1 MLLIK
6 DYYRVAFE
14 NRLRTNQLGDVDD
27 YNLKLAKLKN
37 NSYPLPYSFK
47 GDYTEHLAH
56 ENLFRR
62 FGTVIH
68 TEIEEG
74 TVVCMDV
81 MPEPEIID
89 ENQSYPSPHEMR
101 YPCLRCRSH
110 KLAMLGKIPC
120 SFVDD
125 TRFDLAGYVYREIG
139 HCFGRAEE
147 NICLNGIGQTK
158 PKGLL
163 HSAEIGVTASTLTAD
178 AVIELFF
185 SLDKQYRKNAVWVMN
200 DETAMTLR
208 MLKDSAGNFLWRST
222 DDTIFSHTVVI
233 SNYINDSTIV
243 FGNLS
248 YYWLIE
254 RQPLAVRPL
263 NELYAQESCLG
274 LAASERIDGKLVRS
288 EAVKLFKLN

>member
-1 MLLIK
+1 MLLTK
-6 DYYRVAFE
+6 DYYRIAFE

-47 GDYTEHLAH
+47 GDYTEHLTH

-81 MPEPEIID
+81 MPEPEIVD

-125 TRFDLAGYVYREIG
+125 TRFDLAGYVYREFG
-139 HCFGRAEE
+139 HYFGRAEE
-147 NICLNGIGQTK
+147 NICLNGIGQTE

-185 SLDKQYRKNAVWVMN
+185 SLDKQYRRNAVWVMN

-208 MLKDSAGNFLWRST
+208 MLKDSAGNFLWRNT

>member
-1 MLLIK
+1 MLLTK

-125 TRFDLAGYVYREIG
+125 TRFDLAGYVYREFG

-147 NICLNGIGQTK
+147 NICLNGIGQTE

-178 AVIELFF
+178 AVIELSS

-208 MLKDSAGNFLWRST
+208 MLKDSTGNFLWRST
-222 DDTIFSHTVVI
+222 DDTILSINVFF
-233 SNYINDSTIV
+233 SNYINDSTSV
-243 FGNLS
+243 FGDLS

>member
-62 FGTVIH
+62 FGTVIY

-243 FGNLS
+243 FGDLS

>member
-1 MLLIK
+1 MLLTK

-81 MPEPEIID
+81 MPKPEIVD

-125 TRFDLAGYVYREIG
+125 TRFDLAGYVYREFG

-147 NICLNGIGQTK
+147 NICLNGIGQTE

-208 MLKDSAGNFLWRST
+208 MLKDSTGNFLWRST

-243 FGNLS
+243 FGDLS

>member
-37 NSYPLPYSFK
+37 NNYPLPYSFK

-243 FGNLS
+243 FGDLS

>member
-1 MLLIK
+1 MLLTK

-243 FGNLS
+243 FGDLS

-274 LAASERIDGKLVRS
+274 NALTASWCVQKRS
-288 EAVKLFKLN
+288 NCLN

>member
-1 MLLIK
+1 MLLTK
-6 DYYRVAFE
+6 DYYRTAFE

-68 TEIEEG
+68 TEIEGG

-81 MPEPEIID
+81 MPEPEIVD

-125 TRFDLAGYVYREIG
+125 TRFDLAGYVYREFG

-147 NICLNGIGQTK
+147 NICLNGIGQTE

-185 SLDKQYRKNAVWVMN
+185 SLDKQYRRNAVWVMN

-208 MLKDSAGNFLWRST
+208 MLKDSAGNFLWRNT

-248 YYWLIE
+248 YY
-254 RQPLAVRPL
+254 
-263 NELYAQESCLG
+263 
-274 LAASERIDGKLVRS
+274 
-288 EAVKLFKLN
+288 

>member
-1 MLLIK
+1 MLLTK
-6 DYYRVAFE
+6 DYYRIAFE

-47 GDYTEHLAH
+47 GDYTEHLTH
-56 ENLFRR
+56 ENMFRR

-74 TVVCMDV
+74 TAVCMDV
-81 MPEPEIID
+81 MPEPEIVD

-125 TRFDLAGYVYREIG
+125 TRFDLAGYVYREFG

-147 NICLNGIGQTK
+147 NICLNGIGQTE
-158 PKGLL
+158 PKELL

-185 SLDKQYRKNAVWVMN
+185 SLDKQYRRNAVWVMN

-208 MLKDSAGNFLWRST
+208 MLKDSAGNFLWRNT

>member
-1 MLLIK
+1 MLLTK

-81 MPEPEIID
+81 MPEPEIVD

-125 TRFDLAGYVYREIG
+125 TRFDLASYVYREFG

-147 NICLNGIGQTK
+147 NICLNGIGQTE

>member
-1 MLLIK
+1 MLLTK

-81 MPEPEIID
+81 MPEPEIVD
-89 ENQSYPSPHEMR
+89 ENQSYSSPHEMR

-147 NICLNGIGQTK
+147 NICLNGIGQTE

-185 SLDKQYRKNAVWVMN
+185 SLDKKYRRNAVWVMN

-243 FGNLS
+243 FGDLS

-274 LAASERIDGKLVRS
+274 LIAAERIDSKLVRP

>member
-27 YNLKLAKLKN
+27 YNLKLAKMKN

-243 FGNLS
+243 FGDLS

>member
-1 MLLIK
+1 MLLTK

-47 GDYTEHLAH
+47 KDYTEHLVH

-68 TEIEEG
+68 TEIEEV

-81 MPEPEIID
+81 MPEPEIVD
-89 ENQSYPSPHEMR
+89 ENQSYPSPHEMC

-125 TRFDLAGYVYREIG
+125 TRFDLAGYVYREFG
-139 HCFGRAEE
+139 HCFGRSEE
-147 NICLNGIGQTK
+147 NICLNGIGLTE

-163 HSAEIGVTASTLTAD
+163 HSAEIGVTASTLTVD

-208 MLKDSAGNFLWRST
+208 ILKDSARNFLWRST

-233 SNYINDSTIV
+233 SNYINDSIIV
-243 FGNLS
+243 FGDLS

>member
-89 ENQSYPSPHEMR
+89 ENQSYQIR
-101 YPCLRCRSH
+101 YPSLRSRSH
-110 KLAMLGKIPC
+110 KLAMMGKIPC
-120 SFVDD
+120 HFVED
-125 TRFDLAGYVYREIG
+125 TRFDLAGYVYREFG
-139 HCFGRAEE
+139 HSFGRAEE
-147 NICLNGIGQTK
+147 NVCLNGVGITE

-243 FGNLS
+243 FGDLS

>member
-89 ENQSYPSPHEMR
+89 ENQSYPSPHEMC

-243 FGNLS
+243 FGDLS

>member
-243 FGNLS
+243 FGDLS

-274 LAASERIDGKLVRS
+274 LAASERIVGKLVRS

>member
-14 NRLRTNQLGDVDD
+14 NRLRTNQLGDVGD

-243 FGNLS
+243 FGDLS

>member
-1 MLLIK
+1 MLLTK

-81 MPEPEIID
+81 MPEPEIVD

-101 YPCLRCRSH
+101 YPCLHCRSH

-147 NICLNGIGQTK
+147 NICLNGIGQTE

-208 MLKDSAGNFLWRST
+208 MLKDSTGNFLWRST

-243 FGNLS
+243 FGDLS

>member
-185 SLDKQYRKNAVWVMN
+185 SLDKQYRKNALWVMN

-243 FGNLS
+243 FGDLS

-263 NELYAQESCLG
+263 NELYAQEKLSWFSCFG
-274 LAASERIDGKLVRS
+274 TH
-288 EAVKLFKLN
+288 

>member
-1 MLLIK
+1 MLLTK
-6 DYYRVAFE
+6 DYYRIAFE

-47 GDYTEHLAH
+47 GDYTEHLTH
-56 ENLFRR
+56 ENMFRR

-81 MPEPEIID
+81 MPEPEIVD

-125 TRFDLAGYVYREIG
+125 TRFDLAGYVYREFG

-147 NICLNGIGQTK
+147 NICLNGIGQTE

-185 SLDKQYRKNAVWVMN
+185 SLDKQYRRNAVWVMN

-208 MLKDSAGNFLWRST
+208 MLKDSAGNFLWRNT

>member
-1 MLLIK
+1 MLMIK

-243 FGNLS
+243 FGDLS

>member
-1 MLLIK
+1 MLLTK

-27 YNLKLAKLKN
+27 YNLKLEKLKN
-37 NSYPLPYSFK
+37 NSYPLPYSFN

-81 MPEPEIID
+81 MPEPEIVD

-243 FGNLS
+243 FGDLS

>member
-56 ENLFRR
+56 ENLFRC

-243 FGNLS
+243 FGDLS

>member
-243 FGNLS
+243 FGDLS

-263 NELYAQESCLG
+263 NELYAQE

>member
-185 SLDKQYRKNAVWVMN
+185 SPDKQYRKNAVWVMN

-243 FGNLS
+243 FGDLS

>member
-37 NSYPLPYSFK
+37 NSYPLP
-47 GDYTEHLAH
+47 YTEHLAH

-243 FGNLS
+243 FGDLS

>member
-56 ENLFRR
+56 ENLFHR

-243 FGNLS
+243 FGDLS

>member
-1 MLLIK
+1 MLLTK
-6 DYYRVAFE
+6 DYYRTAFE

-243 FGNLS
+243 FGDLS

>member
-1 MLLIK
+1 MLLTK

-14 NRLRTNQLGDVDD
+14 NRLRTNQLSDVDD

-81 MPEPEIID
+81 MPEPEIVD

-147 NICLNGIGQTK
+147 NICLNGIGQTE

-208 MLKDSAGNFLWRST
+208 MLKDSTGNFLWRST

-243 FGNLS
+243 FGDLS

>member
-1 MLLIK
+1 MLLTK

-37 NSYPLPYSFK
+37 DSYPLPYSFK

-81 MPEPEIID
+81 MPEPEIVD

-125 TRFDLAGYVYREIG
+125 TRFELAGYVYREIG

-147 NICLNGIGQTK
+147 NICLKGIGQTE

-208 MLKDSAGNFLWRST
+208 MLKDSTGNFLWKST

-243 FGNLS
+243 FGDLS

-263 NELYAQESCLG
+263 NEFYAQESCLG

>member
-1 MLLIK
+1 MMLTK
-6 DYYRVAFE
+6 DYYREAFE
-14 NRLRTNQLGDVDD
+14 NRLRTTQLNDVDA
-27 YNLKLAKLKN
+27 YNLKLVKLRN
-37 NSYPLPYSFK
+37 GSYPLPYSFK

-68 TEIEEG
+68 TEISEG
-74 TVVCMDV
+74 TLVCMDT
-81 MPEPEIID
+81 MPDPEIVE
-89 ENQSYPSPHEMR
+89 ENMAYPAPHEMR
-101 YPCLRCRSH
+101 YPSLRSRSH
-110 KLAMLGKIPC
+110 KLAMMGKIPC
-120 SFVDD
+120 LFVEDA
-125 TRFDLAGYVYREIG
+125 RFDLAGYVYREFG
-139 HCFGRAEE
+139 HSFGRAEE
-147 NICLNGIGQTK
+147 NVCLNGIGQTE

-163 HSAEIGVTASTLTAD
+163 HNAEIGVTASTLTAD

-185 SLDKQYRKNAVWVMN
+185 SLDKQYRRKAVWVMN
-200 DETAMTLR
+200 DETAMMLR

-233 SNYINDSTIV
+233 SNYITDSTIV
-243 FGNLS
+243 FGDLS

-263 NELYAQESCLG
+263 NEIYATESCLG
-274 LAASERIDGKLVRS
+274 LIASERIDGKLVRP

>member
-14 NRLRTNQLGDVDD
+14 NRLRTNQLGDVYD

-243 FGNLS
+243 FGDLS

>member
-1 MLLIK
+1 
-6 DYYRVAFE
+6 
-14 NRLRTNQLGDVDD
+14 
-27 YNLKLAKLKN
+27 
-37 NSYPLPYSFK
+37 
-47 GDYTEHLAH
+47 
-56 ENLFRR
+56 
-62 FGTVIH
+62 
-68 TEIEEG
+68 
-74 TVVCMDV
+74 MDV
-81 MPEPEIID
+81 MPEPEIVD

-125 TRFDLAGYVYREIG
+125 TRFDLAGYVYREFG

-147 NICLNGIGQTK
+147 NICLNGIGQTE

-185 SLDKQYRKNAVWVMN
+185 SLDKQYRRNAVWVMN

-208 MLKDSAGNFLWRST
+208 MLKDSAGNFLWRNT

-243 FGNLS
+243 FGDLS

-263 NELYAQESCLG
+263 NELYAKESCLG

>member
-101 YPCLRCRSH
+101 YPCLRCRSR

-243 FGNLS
+243 FGDLS

>member
-1 MLLIK
+1 MLLTK
-6 DYYRVAFE
+6 DYYRIAFE

-47 GDYTEHLAH
+47 GDYTEHLTH

-81 MPEPEIID
+81 MPEPEIVD
-89 ENQSYPSPHEMR
+89 ESQSYPSPHEMR
-101 YPCLRCRSH
+101 YPCLRCRSR
-110 KLAMLGKIPC
+110 KLAILGKIPC

-147 NICLNGIGQTK
+147 NICLNGIGQTE

-185 SLDKQYRKNAVWVMN
+185 SLDKQYRRNAVWVMN

-208 MLKDSAGNFLWRST
+208 MLKDSAGNFLWRNT

-288 EAVKLFKLN
+288 KAVKLFKLN

>member
-110 KLAMLGKIPC
+110 KLAMLGKILC

-243 FGNLS
+243 FGDLS

>member
-233 SNYINDSTIV
+233 SNYINDSTLV
-243 FGNLS
+243 FGDLS